1 VNPPLQRAQSAH
13 TAANGRLPSRA
24 TLELAICTG
33 QAFATTTMTTLKI
46 DLKQREHLASF
57 LEQAKREEKERLEEQ
72 DGGSRR
78 SVINTLG
85 NEKGAAQF
93 VSKDAELTKKIR
105 ELEDARRHNENEL
118 EALGFDFED
127 GDFSLRWDAPKE
139 LAKEVERRFLEA
151 QSPIKESLKKYD
163 LAIAKIW
170 IAVSGEEMQ
179 KAVEG
184 LI

>member
-1 VNPPLQRAQSAH
+1 
-13 TAANGRLPSRA
+13 
-24 TLELAICTG
+24 
-33 QAFATTTMTTLKI
+33 MTNLKI

-72 DGGSRR
+72 DGGSKQ
-78 SVINTLG
+78 SIINNLG
-85 NEKGAAQF
+85 KEKGADQLVA
-93 VSKDAELTKKIR
+93 KDAELDEKMRT
-105 ELEDARRHNENEL
+105 LESDSQQNQKDL
-118 EALGFDFED
+118 EALGFDFNN
-127 GDFSLRWDAPKE
+127 GHLSLRWDAPEE
-139 LAKEVERRFLEA
+139 LTKEVKRRFAEA
-151 QSPIKESLKKYD
+151 QSPIEKSLKKYD

>member
-1 VNPPLQRAQSAH
+1 
-13 TAANGRLPSRA
+13 
-24 TLELAICTG
+24 
-33 QAFATTTMTTLKI
+33 MTNLKI

-57 LEQAKREEKERLEEQ
+57 VEQAKREEKERLEEQ
-72 DGGSRR
+72 DGGSRQ
-78 SVINTLG
+78 SIINNLG

-93 VSKDAELTKKIR
+93 LSKDTELREEIR
-105 ELEDARRHNENEL
+105 ALEDARQHNENAL
-118 EALGFDFED
+118 EALGFDFRN
-127 GDFSLRWDAPKE
+127 GNLSIRWDAPKE
-139 LAKEVERRFLEA
+139 LTKEVERRFVEA
-151 QSPIKESLKKYD
+151 QSPIEKSLKKYD

>member
-1 VNPPLQRAQSAH
+1 
-13 TAANGRLPSRA
+13 
-24 TLELAICTG
+24 
-33 QAFATTTMTTLKI
+33 MTNLKI

-72 DGGSRR
+72 DGGSRQ
-78 SVINTLG
+78 SVINNLG
-85 NEKGAAQF
+85 NDKGAAQF
-93 VSKDAELTKKIR
+93 VSKDAELKEQIR
-105 ELEDARRHNENEL
+105 ALGDARQHNENDL
-118 EALGFDFED
+118 EALGFDFNH
-127 GDFSLRWDAPKE
+127 GNLTLKWDAPKE
-139 LAKEVERRFLEA
+139 LAKEVERRYVEA